1 MDNGHELVR
10 ILIADD
16 YAIFRAGLRKL
27 LEAEP
32 GFRVIGEAANGR
44 EAAKLTSE
52 LMPEIL
58 LLDLASARSSGLDGL
73 RELLASSLS
82 VRTLVFTTAI
92 DQNHMTEALELGARG
107 VLLKDSATQL
117 LFKAIHCVMR
127 GQYWVGHES
136 VASLVQVLRDLGS
149 FANSEMKPKN
159 FGLTRREVDVVAAI
173 VAGYS
178 NKNTAQN
185 LSVSEQTVKHHL
197 TNIFDKLGIYSRLEL
212 ALFAVNH
219 KLLSED

>member
-32 GFRVIGEAANGR
+32 GFRVVGEAANGQ

-52 LMPEIL
+52 LKPDIL
-58 LLDLASARSSGLDGL
+58 LLDLALPRSSGLEGL
-73 RELLASSLS
+73 GELQASSSS
-82 VRTLVFTTAI
+82 VRILVLTTAI
-92 DQNHMTEALELGARG
+92 DQTHLSEALELGARG

-117 LFKAIHCVMR
+117 LFKGIRCVMM
-127 GQYWVGHES
+127 GQYWVGHKT
-136 VASLVQVLRDLGS
+136 VASLVQVLSDLGP
-149 FANSEMKPKN
+149 FTNSELKPKN
-159 FGLTRREVDVVAAI
+159 FGLTRREFDVVAAI
-173 VAGYS
+173 VAGHT
-178 NKNTAQN
+178 NKDTAQN

-212 ALFAVNH
+212 ALFAINH